1 VLDARWAER
10 TTHRLVGVVTYYGK
24 HYSTF
29 FYHTKLQLW
38 IYFDDATVSEVGPDW
53 SHVVDKCRRGHFQPL
68 LLLYA
73 DPDGTAVPTAT
84 APTVITPVSATVRS
98 INTCNYHRKSL
109 KAFFKIY

>member
-1 VLDARWAER
+1 MLDSRWAER

-98 INTCNYHRKSL
+98 ISISSKLLFQFN
-109 KAFFKIY
+109 